1 MSKANNMER
10 TVCDINSDR
19 IEVLERKIDVIN
31 DKFTAMEVKLNK
43 IETALARYAMYGY
56 ERCLNYVDE
65 DAALDNVDNKLNA
78 MEARLDK
85 LETGLELLAM
95 HCGIY
100 GDDDIDNLLGRAAAD
115 SNSNK
120 PKPKTDSNGKRKVRK
135 PV

>member
-1 MSKANNMER
+1 MSRANNMER

-31 DKFTAMEVKLNK
+31 DKFTATEVQLNK
-43 IETALARYAMYGY
+43 IETAIARYAMYGY

-78 MEARLDK
+78 MEAGLKR

-95 HCGIY
+95 YY
-100 GDDDIDNLLGRAAAD
+100 GLHKVDIDGMLGRPAAD

>member
-1 MSKANNMER
+1 MSKAKLER

-31 DKFTAMEVKLNK
+31 DKFTATEVQLNK
-43 IETALARYAMYGY
+43 IETAIARYAMYGY

-78 MEARLDK
+78 MEAGLKR

-95 HCGIY
+95 YY
-100 GDDDIDNLLGRAAAD
+100 GLDLLVRPAAD
-115 SNSNK
+115 SNSDK
-120 PKPKTDSNGKRKVRK
+120 HRIKEIT
-135 PV
+135 